1 MRARIQARNVRQ
13 RWAPQTRARRTKR
26 DGLRVIVVM
35 RKVASLHPRVED
47 AQSALQGL
55 LWSRFRS
62 GRDAALDRL
71 RHRSRQLLD
80 RTPAIRKR
88 LEGPAAEDARHDHL
102 DQPRTALGDAA
113 LERRKELLGRLHALR
128 RHPEAGRE
136 LNEIQV
142 RARQVEL

>member
-1 MRARIQARNVRQ
+1 MRARSQARNVRQ

-47 AQSALQGL
+47 AESELQGPV
-55 LWSRFRS
+55 WSRFQS

-71 RHRSRQLLD
+71 RDWARQLLD
-80 RTPAIRKR
+80 RTQAIRER
-88 LEGPAAEDARHDHL
+88 LQAPAAEDTRHDHL
-102 DQPRTALGDAA
+102 DQPWTALGDPA
-113 LERRKELLGRLHALR
+113 LERREELLGRVHALR
-128 RHPEAGRE
+128 RHAKSGRK
-136 LNEIQV
+136 LNEVQV